1 MNSIGIHPHKF
12 MNESLYI
19 LLVEF
24 MVEIKSLDD
33 IPRMKLNSS

>member
-1 MNSIGIHPHKF
+1 MNLIGIHPHKF

-24 MVEIKSLDD
+24 HGQNKSLDD
-33 IPRMKLNSS
+33 IPWMKLNSS